1 MVTVPFLVGCASILV
16 EPLPEPAARPTT
28 TIRGVILRNASSGER
43 IDYRR
48 TEFVVWTDSTLAIT
62 GIVPAESQNVTTRT
76 YRLSDLEA
84 VLVRRVDANRT
95 SLLIAG
101 VMVGVAALTAI
112 LVTGKTTDE
121 TIFPTP
127 TGN

>member
-28 TIRGVILRNASSGER
+28 AIRGVILRNASSGER

-62 GIVPAESQNVTTRT
+62 GIVPAESQNVTTTT
-76 YRLSDLEA
+76 YLLSDLES
-84 VLVRRVDANRT
+84 VLVRRLNADRT
-95 SLLIAG
+95 SLFVAG

-112 LVTGKTTDE
+112 LVTGKTNDMT
-121 TIFPTP
+121 TFPS
-127 TGN
+127 GN

>member
-1 MVTVPFLVGCASILV
+1 MVTVPYLVGCASILV
-16 EPLPEPAARPTT
+16 EPLPAPAARPATA
-28 TIRGVILRNASSGER
+28 IRGVILASSGER

-48 TEFVVWTDSTLAIT
+48 TEFVIWTDSTLAIT

-76 YRLSDLEA
+76 YLLSDLEA
-84 VLVRRVDANRT
+84 VLVRRIDVNQT
-95 SLLIAG
+95 SLFIAV
-101 VMVGVAALTAI
+101 VMVGVAALSAI

-121 TIFPTP
+121 TIFA

>member
-1 MVTVPFLVGCASILV
+1 MVTVPYLVGCAAILV

-28 TIRGVILRNASSGER
+28 AIRGVILAASGER
-43 IDYRR
+43 IDYSRA
-48 TEFVVWTDSTLAIT
+48 EFVVWSDSTLAIT

-76 YRLSDLEA
+76 YLLSDLES
-84 VLVRRVDANRT
+84 VLVRRVDADRT
-95 SLLIAG
+95 SLLVAG
-101 VMVGVAALTAI
+101 VMVGFAALTAI

-121 TIFPTP
+121 TVFP

>member
-1 MVTVPFLVGCASILV
+1 MVTLPYLVGCASILV

-28 TIRGVILRNASSGER
+28 AIRGVILASSGER

-62 GIVPAESQNVTTRT
+62 GIVPAESPNVTTRT

-84 VLVRRVDANRT
+84 VLVRRVDADRT
-95 SLLIAG
+95 SLFVAG

-112 LVTGKTTDE
+112 LVTGKTTDM